1 MADLFESLAARPELA
16 RTLAAH
22 VRSVGESGL
31 PPRTRE
37 LIALMVAWLNACDYC
52 TCVHEEIALR
62 VGVDEATLAA
72 LGEFATSEK
81 FDDAERAA
89 LQAAVALTREP
100 RGLPPALA
108 QALRT
113 HYGETGAIDV
123 LAAIGLD
130 NYLSRL
136 TNALGLHAPS
146 PAPPESAAFR

>member
-1 MADLFESLAARPELA
+1 MADLFETLTTRPELM

-22 VRSVGESGL
+22 IRSVGSSSL
-31 PPRTRE
+31 PERTRE

-52 TCVHEEIALR
+52 TCVHEGIALR

-72 LGEFATSEK
+72 LGDFATSDR
-81 FDDAERAA
+81 FNDAERAA
-89 LQAAVALTREP
+89 LQATVALTREP
-100 RGLPPALA
+100 RGLPPALRD
-108 QALRT
+108 ALQT
-113 HYGETGAIDV
+113 HYGEAGTVDV

-146 PAPPESAAFR
+146 PAPPESAASR